1 MTDYKL
7 FEEYDRLPGVPP
19 KLLSRVKKLCGS
31 TYADLLFHIPHSV
44 IDRRAFT
51 TIENAEAG
59 KLQTLKVVVTSVKNP
74 ANARSPFKVYVTDES
89 AETME
94 LLFFNVGNWIKKSFP
109 EGKQMYLSGMLEE
122 DFASKKMLH
131 PEIYPASA
139 NVDEIA
145 KLEPVYPLTKAIN
158 SKMLSKA
165 IDFALT
171 LVPEKAEF
179 LPEEILNKYNFP
191 SFKSAL
197 QELHHPTAPESLEIN
212 SVFRK
217 RLAFD
222 ELYAWQS
229 VLIESRN
236 RTKIE
241 KGFAHQVPRHSELD
255 SESLESK
262 LISSL
267 PFALTGDQNKV
278 IAEIKQDLQSE
289 HPMLRLVQGD
299 VGAGKTLVAFAAMMQ
314 ALENG
319 YQACMMAPTEI
330 LATQHYLN
338 AQNILEPL
346 GIKTGLLKGKM
357 KVKEKRE
364 LLAALAD
371 GSIQIVFGTH
381 ALIQDTVKL
390 KSASLVV
397 IDEQHRFGVKQRL
410 KLTSLNLENA
420 DRTPDVL
427 VMTATPIPRTLCLT
441 AYGDMDLSIIREKPP
456 GRTPI
461 KTTVMPD
468 SKISDIA
475 NALNR
480 VMDKGEQ
487 IYWVCPLVE
496 ESEKS
501 DLMAATQRYE
511 ELVSLYSEND
521 VALLHGKMKPK
532 EKDQVMSEFKDGKYK
547 ILVSTTVIEV
557 GVDVPNA
564 TTMVIEHAERFGLAQ
579 LHQLRGR
586 VGRGSLQS
594 NCLLVHTNKVSK
606 IARDRLDIMR
616 QSEDGFLIAEKDL
629 ELRGPGETLG
639 THQSGHVITKVADLQ
654 ADKELIN
661 EARNLAI
668 KSINENKGLSPRVV
682 FLQKLF
688 GRYEAAK
695 LLQSG

>member
-1 MTDYKL
+1 MSDKNKI

-19 KLLSRVKKLCGS
+19 KLLSRVKKLCGP
-31 TYADLLFHIPHSV
+31 TYADLLFHIPHTV

-51 TIENAEAG
+51 TIEDAIPS
-59 KLQTLKVVVTSVKNP
+59 KLQTLKVVVTSSKAP
-74 ANARSPFKVYVTDES
+74 ANARSPFKVFVTDKS

-109 EGKQMYLSGMLEE
+109 EGKEMYISGIVEADML
-122 DFASKKMLH
+122 SKKILH
-131 PEIYPASA
+131 PEIYG
-139 NVDEIA
+139 VKTELQDVA

-158 SKMLSKA
+158 SKMVGKAVEYALSLLP
-165 IDFALT
+165 DN
-171 LVPEKAEF
+171 AEF
-179 LPEEILNKYNFP
+179 LPEDILNKYNFP

-197 QELHHPTAPESLEIN
+197 KELHNPITPESLEIN
-212 SVFRK
+212 SIYRK

-241 KGFAHQVPRHSELD
+241 KGFEHKISNK
-255 SESLESK
+255 LEK
-262 LISSL
+262 QLTDSL
-267 PFALTGDQNKV
+267 PFALTGDQMKV
-278 IAEIKQDLQSE
+278 IAEIKEDLQSS

-319 YQACMMAPTEI
+319 HQSCMMAPTEI

-338 AQNILEPL
+338 AKKVLEPL
-346 GIKTGLLKGKM
+346 GISIGLLKGKM
-357 KVKEKRE
+357 KAKEKRE
-364 LLAALAD
+364 MLAGLAD

-381 ALIQDTVKL
+381 ALIQDSVRL

-410 KLTSLNLENA
+410 KLTSLNEENKEL
-420 DRTPDVL
+420 TPDVL

-441 AYGDMDLSIIREKPP
+441 AYGDMDLSIIAEKPP

-461 KTTVMPD
+461 KTSVLPD
-468 SKISDIA
+468 DKIPDIS
-475 NALNR
+475 NALSR
-480 VMDKGEQ
+480 VIEKGEQ
-487 IYWVCPLVE
+487 AYWVCPLVE

-511 ELVSLYSEND
+511 ELVSIYGEQD
-521 VALLHGKMKPK
+521 VALLHGKMKQA
-532 EKDQVMSEFKDGKYK
+532 EKDQVMNDFKDAKYK

-557 GVDVPNA
+557 GVDVPQS

-594 NCLLVHTNKVSK
+594 HCLLVHSAKLSK
-606 IARDRLDIMR
+606 IARERLEIMR
-616 QSEDGFLIAEKDL
+616 QSEDGFLIAEKDM

-639 THQSGHVITKVADLQ
+639 THQSGHVITKIADLQ
-654 ADKELIN
+654 NDKDMVV

-668 KSINENKGLSPRVV
+668 RSINSNNGLSPRIVY
-682 FLQKLF
+682 LQKLF

>member
-1 MTDYKL
+1 MSDKNKI

-51 TIENAEAG
+51 TIEDAVSG
-59 KLQTLKVVVTSVKNP
+59 KLQTLKVIVTSTKAP
-74 ANARSPFKVYVTDES
+74 ANQKAPFKVFVTDES
-89 AETME
+89 AETLE

-109 EGKQMYLSGMLEE
+109 EGKQLYISGVVET
-122 DFASKKMLH
+122 DFVSKKILH
-131 PEIYPASA
+131 PEIYPATA
-139 NVDEIA
+139 NKDDVA
-145 KLEPVYPLTKAIN
+145 ALEPVYPLTQAIN
-158 SKMLSKA
+158 SKMVAKACNYALS
-165 IDFALT
+165 
-171 LVPEKAEF
+171 LVPEQAEF
-179 LPEEILNKYNFP
+179 LPEDILNKYNFP

-197 QELHHPTAPESLEIN
+197 QELHNPTDPASLEIN
-212 SVFRK
+212 SIHRR

-241 KGFAHQVPRHSELD
+241 KGFEHKIFNN
-255 SESLESK
+255 LEKK
-262 LISSL
+262 LKDSL
-267 PFALTGDQNKV
+267 PFALTGDQMKV
-278 IAEIKQDLQSE
+278 IAEIKEDLQTS

-314 ALENG
+314 SLENG

-338 AQNILEPL
+338 AKKLLEPL
-346 GIKTGLLKGKM
+346 GITIGLLKGKM

-364 LLAALAD
+364 MLAGLAD

-381 ALIQDTVKL
+381 ALIQDSVRL

-410 KLTSLNLENA
+410 KLTSLNDENSELV
-420 DRTPDVL
+420 PDVL

-441 AYGDMDLSIIREKPP
+441 AYGDMDLSIIAEKPP

-461 KTTVMPD
+461 KTSVLPD
-468 SKISDIA
+468 SKIGDIA
-475 NALNR
+475 NALAR
-480 VMDKGEQ
+480 VIEKGEQ
-487 IYWVCPLVE
+487 AYWVCPLVE

-511 ELVSLYSEND
+511 ELVSIYCEDD
-521 VALLHGKMKPK
+521 VALLHGKMKQA
-532 EKDQVMSEFKDGKYK
+532 EKDQVMNDFKDGKYK

-557 GVDVPNA
+557 GVDVPQS

-594 NCLLVHTNKVSK
+594 HCLLVHSAKLSKV
-606 IARDRLDIMR
+606 ARERLEIMR

-654 ADKELIN
+654 ADKDMVV

-668 KSINENKGLSPRVV
+668 RSINANNGLSPRVV
-682 FLQKLF
+682 YLQKLF

>member
-1 MTDYKL
+1 MSNKL

-31 TYADLLFHIPHSV
+31 TYADLLFHLPHTV
-44 IDRRAFT
+44 IDRRAVT
-51 TIENAEAG
+51 TIEDAVSG
-59 KLQTLKVVVTSVKNP
+59 KMQTLKVIVTETISPKNS
-74 ANARSPFKVYVTDES
+74 RTPFKVLVTDES
-89 AETME
+89 AEILE
-94 LLFFNVGNWIKKSFP
+94 ILFFNVGNWIKKSFP
-109 EGKQMYLSGMLEE
+109 QGKQLYLSGIVEV
-122 DFASKKMLH
+122 DFVSKKMIH
-131 PEIYPASA
+131 PEIYPAKGEIS
-139 NVDEIA
+139 EIA
-145 KLEPVYPLTKAIN
+145 KLEPVYPMSKAIN

-165 IDFALT
+165 CNYALS
-171 LVPEKAEF
+171 LVPDNAEF
-179 LPEEILNKYNFP
+179 LPEDILNKYNFP
-191 SFKSAL
+191 SFKAAL
-197 QELHHPTAPESLEIN
+197 NELHNPTSPESLEIN
-212 SVFRK
+212 SIFRK

-241 KGFAHQVPRHSELD
+241 EGFVHKIGN
-255 SESLESK
+255 SLEK
-262 LISSL
+262 QLLDSL
-267 PFALTGDQNKV
+267 PFDLTGDQHKV
-278 IAEIKQDLQSE
+278 IAEIKEDLQSQ

-299 VGAGKTLVAFAAMMQ
+299 VGAGKTMVAFAAMLQ

-319 YQACMMAPTEI
+319 KQACMMAPTEI
-330 LATQHYLN
+330 LAVQHYLN
-338 AQNILEPL
+338 AQKVLEPL

-357 KVKEKRE
+357 RVKEKRE
-364 LLAALAD
+364 ILEGLAS
-371 GSIQIVFGTH
+371 GEIQIVFGTH

-390 KSASLVV
+390 KCASLVV

-410 KLTSLNLENA
+410 ALTSLNIEEENKV
-420 DRTPDVL
+420 PDVL
-427 VMTATPIPRTLCLT
+427 VMTATPIPRTLTLT
-441 AYGDMDLSIIREKPP
+441 AYGDMDLSIIAEKPP

-461 KTTVMPD
+461 KTSVMPEG
-468 SKISDIA
+468 KIPDIA
-475 NALNR
+475 RALNR
-480 VMDKGEQ
+480 IMQKGEQ

-511 ELVSLYSEND
+511 ELVSIYSEND
-521 VALLHGKMKPK
+521 IALLHGKMKPK
-532 EKDQVMSEFKDGKYK
+532 EKEQIMAEFKEAKYK

-557 GVDVPNA
+557 GVDVPQA
-564 TTMVIEHAERFGLAQ
+564 TTMVIEHSERFGLAQ

-586 VGRGSLQS
+586 VGRGSLES
-594 NCLLVHTNKVSK
+594 HCLLVHTDKLSK
-606 IARDRLDIMR
+606 IARERLDIMR

-639 THQSGHVITKVADLQ
+639 THQSGHIITKVADLQ
-654 ADKELIN
+654 NDKDLVV

-668 KSINENKGLSPRVV
+668 KSINSNNGLSPRIIY
-682 FLQKLF
+682 LQKLF

>member
-1 MTDYKL
+1 
-7 FEEYDRLPGVPP
+7 
-19 KLLSRVKKLCGS
+19 
-31 TYADLLFHIPHSV
+31 
-44 IDRRAFT
+44 
-51 TIENAEAG
+51 
-59 KLQTLKVVVTSVKNP
+59 
-74 ANARSPFKVYVTDES
+74 
-89 AETME
+89 
-94 LLFFNVGNWIKKSFP
+94 
-109 EGKQMYLSGMLEE
+109 
-122 DFASKKMLH
+122 
-131 PEIYPASA
+131 
-139 NVDEIA
+139 
-145 KLEPVYPLTKAIN
+145 PLTKAIN
-158 SKMLSKA
+158 SKMVGKAVEYALSLLP
-165 IDFALT
+165 DN
-171 LVPEKAEF
+171 AEF
-179 LPEEILNKYNFP
+179 LPEDILNKYNFP

-197 QELHHPTAPESLEIN
+197 KELHNPTTPESLEIN
-212 SVFRK
+212 SIYRK

-241 KGFAHQVPRHSELD
+241 KGFEHNISNK
-255 SESLESK
+255 LEK
-262 LISSL
+262 QLTDSL
-267 PFALTGDQNKV
+267 PFALTGDQMKV
-278 IAEIKQDLQSE
+278 IAEIKEDLQSS

-319 YQACMMAPTEI
+319 HQSCMMAPTEI

-338 AQNILEPL
+338 AKKVLEPL
-346 GIKTGLLKGKM
+346 GISIGLLKGKM
-357 KVKEKRE
+357 KAKEKRE
-364 LLAALAD
+364 MLAGLAD

-381 ALIQDTVKL
+381 ALIQDSVRL

-410 KLTSLNLENA
+410 KLTSLNEENKEL
-420 DRTPDVL
+420 TPDVL

-441 AYGDMDLSIIREKPP
+441 AYGDMDLSIIAEKPP

-461 KTTVMPD
+461 KTSVLPD
-468 SKISDIA
+468 DKIPDIA
-475 NALNR
+475 NALSR
-480 VMDKGEQ
+480 VIEKGEQ
-487 IYWVCPLVE
+487 AYWVCPLVE

-501 DLMAATQRYE
+501 DLMAATQRYQ
-511 ELVSLYSEND
+511 ELVSIYGEQD
-521 VALLHGKMKPK
+521 VALLHGKMKQA
-532 EKDQVMSEFKDGKYK
+532 EKDQVMNDFKDAKYK

-557 GVDVPNA
+557 GVDVPQS

-594 NCLLVHTNKVSK
+594 HCLLVHSAKLSKV
-606 IARDRLDIMR
+606 ARERLEIMR
-616 QSEDGFLIAEKDL
+616 QSEDGFLIAEKDM

-639 THQSGHVITKVADLQ
+639 THQSGHVITKIADLQ
-654 ADKELIN
+654 NDKDMVV

-668 KSINENKGLSPRVV
+668 RSINSNNGLSPRIVY
-682 FLQKLF
+682 LQKLF